1 MQVNIKRIDPSLPLP
16 TYQTTG
22 AACVDLLARETTII
36 APHQIG
42 LIPCNIIVETPPGYF
57 FAVLP
62 RSSTPKKKGLLIPHG
77 MGVIDSDYAGPEDEV
92 KFQVLNFT
100 DNEVTIEK
108 GERVAQ
114 GCFIKIAQVEFV
126 ELKKVT
132 KKTRGGFGSTG

>member
-1 MQVNIKRIDPSLPLP
+1 MKVTIKRIDSSLPLP
-16 TYQTTG
+16 TYQTAG

-36 APHQIG
+36 KPHEIG

-62 RSSTPKKKGLLIPHG
+62 RSSTPRKKGLLIPHG
-77 MGVIDSDYAGPEDEV
+77 MGVIDPDYSGPEDEV

-100 DNEVTIEK
+100 KKAVTIEK

-114 GCFIKIAQVEFV
+114 GCFIKISQAELVEV
-126 ELKKVT
+126 KEVKN
-132 KKTRGGFGSTG
+132 KTRGGFGSTG